1 MNKTLPRKS
10 LEDRYPLVNK
20 DIFKVIQV
28 VLDPKVIDG
37 ALRSAI
43 HAHNMISLGPR
54 TIRLLE
60 KDTKGNDILSEIV
73 TCSTSSASKRIRGA
87 IRTRVVEYLEAET
100 RRQQT
105 LTPPK
110 KVWYNRLRRYM
121 GL

>member
-1 MNKTLPRKS
+1 MNKALPKKTLEEK
-10 LEDRYPLVNK
+10 YPLVNK

-60 KDTKGNDILSEIV
+60 RDAKGSEVVSEIV

-87 IRTRVVEYLEAET
+87 IRTRVVEYLAAEQK
-100 RRQQT
+100 RQQA
-105 LTPPK
+105 LTATK
-110 KVWYNRLRRYM
+110 KVWYNRLVDLVRR
-121 GL
+121 